1 MSIAFH
7 GPNDYYDDEGFD
19 TGTMIAGRGAQ
30 AAALDAAARYVDEI
44 SGDLSLDDDVL
55 ELDGLL

>member
-7 GPNDYYDDEGFD
+7 GPNDYYDDDSFD
-19 TGTMIAGRGAQ
+19 TGTMIAGRSAQ
-30 AAALDAAARYVDEI
+30 AAAFDAAARYVDEI
-44 SGDLSLDDDVL
+44 AGDLSLDDDVL